1 MVTTLM
7 SFNFKQKLKKK
18 VINMGVGDIIGD
30 ALGYPFSNI
39 KALVL
44 YAVLA
49 IIAGIIGGATLISS
63 AASFS
68 TKGFAGFAFSG
79 LAIVGIIVFILVLFL
94 IEGYG
99 LDIIKYGIERRSDS
113 PGIDFGRQITNAVK
127 LIVVSIVY
135 YIIPAI
141 LIFILSLFL
150 RDWIMVIISLILVI
164 LFALANFMAKCR
176 LAKTDNLGDALA
188 IGEAIGDIS
197 RVGFGKIIA
206 TVLVIVVILVIVAF
220 ILALITNMNNT
231 IGAILLGIFSVYF
244 VFFYNRAIGLLYS
257 EA

>member
-1 MVTTLM
+1 
-7 SFNFKQKLKKK
+7 
-18 VINMGVGDIIGD
+18 MGIGDIIGD
-30 ALGYPFSNI
+30 AIAYPFSNI

-49 IIAGIIGGATLISS
+49 IIAGIIGGATLIST

-68 TKGFAGFAFSG
+68 SKGLAGFAFSG
-79 LAIVGIIVFILVLFL
+79 LTIVGIIVFILVLFL

-99 LDIIKYGIERRSDS
+99 LDIIKYGIERRADS
-113 PGIDFGRQITNAVK
+113 PGIDIGRQITNAIK

-135 YIIPAI
+135 YVIPAI
-141 LIFILSLFL
+141 IILVLGLFL
-150 RDWIMVIISLILVI
+150 RDWILAIISIILIIV
-164 LFALANFMAKCR
+164 FALANFMAKCR

-197 RVGFGKIIA
+197 RVGVGKIIA
-206 TVLVIVVILVIVAF
+206 TVVVIFVILVIVAF

>member
-1 MVTTLM
+1 
-7 SFNFKQKLKKK
+7 
-18 VINMGVGDIIGD
+18 MGVGNIIGD
-30 ALGYPFSNI
+30 ALAYPFNNI

-44 YAVLA
+44 YVVLA
-49 IIAGIIGGATLISS
+49 IIAGIIGGATLLSS

-68 TKGFAGFAFSG
+68 SQGFAGFAFSG
-79 LAIVGIIVFILVLFL
+79 LSIVGIIIFILVLFL

-99 LDIIKYGIERRSDS
+99 LDIIKYGIERRADG
-113 PGIDFGRQITNAVK
+113 PGIDIARQISNAVK
-127 LIVVSIVY
+127 LIIVSIVY

-141 LIFILSLFL
+141 IIFILGLFL
-150 RDWIMVIISLILVI
+150 RDWIMTIISIILVI
-164 LFALANFMAKCR
+164 VFALANFMAKCR

-197 RVGFGKIIA
+197 RVGLGKIIG
-206 TVLVIVVILVIVAF
+206 TVLVIVIILVIVAF
-220 ILALITNMNNT
+220 IIGFISNANDT
-231 IGAILLGIFSVYF
+231 IGNILLGIFSVYF

>member
-1 MVTTLM
+1 M
-7 SFNFKQKLKKK
+7 
-18 VINMGVGDIIGD
+18 
-30 ALGYPFSNI
+30 
-39 KALVL
+39 
-44 YAVLA
+44 
-49 IIAGIIGGATLISS
+49 
-63 AASFS
+63 
-68 TKGFAGFAFSG
+68 
-79 LAIVGIIVFILVLFL
+79 

-99 LDIIKYGIERRSDS
+99 LDIIKYGIERRADS
-113 PGIDFGRQITNAVK
+113 PGIDIGRQITNAIK

-135 YIIPAI
+135 YVIPAI
-141 LIFILSLFL
+141 IILVLGLFL
-150 RDWIMVIISLILVI
+150 RDWILAIISIILIIV
-164 LFALANFMAKCR
+164 FALANFMAKCR

-197 RVGFGKIIA
+197 RVGVGKIIA
-206 TVLVIVVILVIVAF
+206 TVVVIFVILVIVAF